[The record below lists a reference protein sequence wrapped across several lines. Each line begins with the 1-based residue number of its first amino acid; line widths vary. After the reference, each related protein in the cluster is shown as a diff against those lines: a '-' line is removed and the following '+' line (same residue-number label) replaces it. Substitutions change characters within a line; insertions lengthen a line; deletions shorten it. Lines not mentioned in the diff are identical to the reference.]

1 MDFLKQYIVQ
11 SISAASNSLRLNNQ
25 KIEVVALL
33 REIILKSDDLE
44 GDIKEMK
51 KITEVST
58 FAIRLHEIYIYLTQ
72 STLDFFKISEKFKD
86 HSRYLIKD
94 LSHLLDVASPQ
105 SINST
110 MEKLK
115 KDKLKVSPEAEIEE
129 KNTKFAPEISVDFS
143 NRTSSYPDFTTV
155 VDKEENIKEK
165 ESIIFED
172 ETPAGDVIADYDTI
186 ILKPI
191 KTLEPFLKTL
201 SAGTINST
209 EIEQYVSTLKANAQ
223 LSETANFDVI
233 ANMHRIAA
241 KALSLIASRK
251 IEPDKDVLESIRACL
266 IVIVAVV
273 KGKDV
278 DITNYLNKAEEF
290 GQKVLTIK

>member
-33 REIILKSDDLE
+33 REIILKSENLE
-44 GDIKEMK
+44 EDIKEMK

-58 FAIRLHEIYIYLTQ
+58 FAIRLHEIYIFLTQ
-72 STLDFFKISEKFKD
+72 STIDFFKISEKFKD

-105 SINST
+105 SINAIID
-110 MEKLK
+110 KLK
-115 KDKLKVSPEAEIEE
+115 KDDTAITEPVEKEE
-129 KNTKFAPEISVDFS
+129 KVKEEIPEISVDLS
-143 NRTSSYPDFTTV
+143 NRTSNYPDLNTV
-155 VDKEENIKEK
+155 IEKEETIQEK
-165 ESIIFED
+165 EQIIFE
-172 ETPAGDVIADYDTI
+172 EEAPVGDVIGDYDTI
-186 ILKPI
+186 ILTPI

-201 SAGTINST
+201 SGGNINT
-209 EIEQYVSTLKANAQ
+209 VELEKYAAILQENAQ
-223 LSETANFDVI
+223 LSETAKFDVV

-241 KALSLIASRK
+241 KTLRLVAAKK
-251 IEPDKDVLESIRACL
+251 IMPDRDVLESIRACL

>member
-33 REIILKSDDLE
+33 REIILKSENLE
-44 GDIKEMK
+44 EDIKEMK

-58 FAIRLHEIYIYLTQ
+58 FAIRLHEIYIFLTQ
-72 STLDFFKISEKFKD
+72 STIDFFKISEKFKD

-105 SINST
+105 SINAIID
-110 MEKLK
+110 KLK
-115 KDKLKVSPEAEIEE
+115 KDKAGNTEPIVKEE
-129 KNTKFAPEISVDFS
+129 KVKEEVPEISVDLS
-143 NRTSSYPDFTTV
+143 NRTSNYPNLNTV
-155 VDKEENIKEK
+155 IEKEETIKEK
-165 ESIIFED
+165 EEIIFE
-172 ETPAGDVIADYDTI
+172 EEAPVGDVIGDYDTI
-186 ILKPI
+186 ILTPI

-201 SAGTINST
+201 AGGNAETAELEKYASLLQ
-209 EIEQYVSTLKANAQ
+209 ENAQ
-223 LSETANFDVI
+223 LSETAQFDVV

-241 KALSLIASRK
+241 KTLRLIAAKK
-251 IEPDKDVLESIRACL
+251 ILPDREVLESIRACL

-290 GQKVLTIK
+290 GQRVLTIK

>member
-33 REIILKSDDLE
+33 REIILKSENLE
-44 GDIKEMK
+44 EDIKEMK

-58 FAIRLHEIYIYLTQ
+58 FAIRLHEIYIFLTQ
-72 STLDFFKISEKFKD
+72 STIDFFKISEKFKD

-105 SINST
+105 SINAIID
-110 MEKLK
+110 KLK
-115 KDKLKVSPEAEIEE
+115 KDKAAVTEPVEKEE
-129 KNTKFAPEISVDFS
+129 KVKEEIPEISVDLS
-143 NRTSSYPDFTTV
+143 NRTSNYPDLNTV
-155 VDKEENIKEK
+155 IEKEETIQEKEK
-165 ESIIFED
+165 IIFE
-172 ETPAGDVIADYDTI
+172 EEAPVGDVIGDYDTI
-186 ILKPI
+186 ILAPI

-201 SAGTINST
+201 SGNGIDGVELEKYASILQ
-209 EIEQYVSTLKANAQ
+209 ENAQ
-223 LSETANFDVI
+223 LSETAKFDVV

-241 KALSLIASRK
+241 KTLRLIAAKK
-251 IEPDKDVLESIRACL
+251 IMPDRDVLESIRACL

>member
-241 KALSLIASRK
+241 KTLSLIASRK